1 MMSVGTLERV
11 SPGGKRLGFRYQLYR
26 GCCHWPGPE
35 QCPWVGS
42 GDTLQGRVTG
52 VSIARN

>member
-26 GCCHWPGPE
+26 GCCHWPGPG
-35 QCPWVGS
+35 QCPWVGW
-42 GDTLQGRVTG
+42 GDALQGRVTG
-52 VSIARN
+52 VSTARN